1 MDNDLLVFFHPETL
15 KRIISLREWFLDKKL
30 DQIDEW
36 IRMVVL
42 NRLTG
47 HSPGFFSVYTMPPN
61 QAVSADSQRKIN
73 KKRNQTPEPRNV
85 DELIIKKSK
94 ILLSDGSV
102 KTDNFRFGS
111 SPVNETKFIDDNE
124 VDLIVTS
131 PPFLDV
137 VDYKTDNWLRCWFA
151 GIDAEKI
158 NISKHKS
165 LSDWQNFI
173 HEAFV
178 EFERVVKKGGHV
190 AFEVGEVRNGKVKLE
205 KLVAE
210 SIKGLRFD
218 LLGVIINAQKFTKT
232 SNCWGIINNSKGTN
246 TNRIVLC
253 KKIATIAK
261 LADIP
266 VIGFLNS
273 LLWYPVIT
281 EYHMINIDTCKVFS
295 NHVCPGANERLF
307 LEKTVYK
314 LKIWWRSP
322 FLRCFVDTIED
333 RSCGCSGILGKHW
346 EQQNLPNTLGFYL
359 AHHVRYKWAA
369 IRHCVQNGYLFI
381 AFVECSLNAGLHSI
395 SVNFKG

>member
-1 MDNDLLVFFHPETL
+1 MNTPALSDIQERLEEIPLLKNVKMDSDLLVFFHPETL

-30 DQIDEW
+30 EQIDEW

-73 KKRNQTPEPRNV
+73 TKRNQTPEPRNV

-253 KKIATIAK
+253 KKI
-261 LADIP
+261 
-266 VIGFLNS
+266 
-273 LLWYPVIT
+273 
-281 EYHMINIDTCKVFS
+281 
-295 NHVCPGANERLF
+295 
-307 LEKTVYK
+307 
-314 LKIWWRSP
+314 
-322 FLRCFVDTIED
+322 
-333 RSCGCSGILGKHW
+333 
-346 EQQNLPNTLGFYL
+346 
-359 AHHVRYKWAA
+359 
-369 IRHCVQNGYLFI
+369 
-381 AFVECSLNAGLHSI
+381 
-395 SVNFKG
+395 

>member
-1 MDNDLLVFFHPETL
+1 MQIIETVKKFAKFGTDTLVEEQEEFDYYINEFWTAKQRQANHLHEISYRACFKPQLPEFFIDNLTKPGDTVYDPFMGRGTTPLQAVMMDRRVIGNDVNPLCEYLIKPRMNTPALSDIQERLEEIPLLKNVKMDNDLLVFFHPETL

-131 PPFLDV
+131 PPFLDA

-178 EFERVVKKGGHV
+178 EFERIVKKGGHV

-205 KLVAE
+205 KLVAK

-253 KKIATIAK
+253 KK
-261 LADIP
+261 
-266 VIGFLNS
+266 V
-273 LLWYPVIT
+273 
-281 EYHMINIDTCKVFS
+281 
-295 NHVCPGANERLF
+295 
-307 LEKTVYK
+307 
-314 LKIWWRSP
+314 
-322 FLRCFVDTIED
+322 
-333 RSCGCSGILGKHW
+333 
-346 EQQNLPNTLGFYL
+346 
-359 AHHVRYKWAA
+359 
-369 IRHCVQNGYLFI
+369 
-381 AFVECSLNAGLHSI
+381 
-395 SVNFKG
+395 